1 MSNIPGFDP
10 VPLHEYDSLLMIT
23 KEHFD
28 KYWTR
33 VRPMIDRCIKRAM
46 HGEITVD
53 DVLKMAQE
61 HRAFIFIVKCDK
73 GIQPDIKLVVV
84 VEMSPYPQLQSAN
97 ILALAGSDLDVFY
110 ERFWDKLCGWAYM
123 NGIRAIE
130 GLVAPAMQRVISKYG
145 FKPVYTQMR
154 LDLTEA

>member
-1 MSNIPGFDP
+1 MSTIPGYDP
-10 VPLHEYDSLLMIT
+10 VPHSDYDSLLMIT

-28 KYWTR
+28 KYWMK
-33 VRPMIDRCIKRAM
+33 VRPMIDKCIKRSM
-46 HGEITVD
+46 HGEIAVD

-73 GIQPDIKLVVV
+73 GLQPDVKLVVV
-84 VEMSPYPQLQSAN
+84 VEMMGYPQLQVAN
-97 ILALAGSDLDVFY
+97 ILALAGSDLDIFY

-123 NGIRAIE
+123 NGVRAIE
-130 GLVAPAMQRVISKYG
+130 GLVSPAMQRVISRYG

-154 LDLTEA
+154 LDLTET